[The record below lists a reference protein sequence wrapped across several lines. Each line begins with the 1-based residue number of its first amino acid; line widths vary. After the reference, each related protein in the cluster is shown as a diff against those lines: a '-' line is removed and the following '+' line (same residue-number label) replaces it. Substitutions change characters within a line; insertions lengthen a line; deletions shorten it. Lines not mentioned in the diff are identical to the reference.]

1 MGWPLFG
8 LVRVRGSLLATLV
21 AMLGLGLSPPS
32 SAQGQ
37 TGSAANGQAIFESRC
52 GACHSLDAH
61 RVGPALGGV
70 LGRVAG
76 QAPGFGY
83 SAALRQARHVWDR
96 DKLLAWLTDPE
107 SVVPGQAMGYR
118 LEQAEDRRDVVAYL
132 ATVARR

>member
-8 LVRVRGSLLATLV
+8 LARARGSLLATLV
-21 AMLGLGLSPPS
+21 SLVGLSLSIPPAAL
-32 SAQGQ
+32 AQG
-37 TGSAANGQAIFESRC
+37 GSPVKGQALFESRC

-70 LGRVAG
+70 LGRAAG

-83 SAALRQARHVWDR
+83 SVALRQARHVWDR

-132 ATVARR
+132 ATLARC

>member
-8 LVRVRGSLLATLV
+8 LARARGSLLATLV
-21 AMLGLGLSPPS
+21 AMLGLGLSPPA

-37 TGSAANGQAIFESRC
+37 AGSAAKGQAIFESRC
-52 GACHSLDAH
+52 GACHSLDTH
-61 RVGPALGGV
+61 RVGPALGSV
-70 LGRVAG
+70 LGRAAG
-76 QAPGFGY
+76 KALGFGY
-83 SAALRQARHVWDR
+83 SQALGAARHVWDR

-132 ATVARR
+132 ASLAKR